1 MLRTLLINTLL
12 LSSVI
17 SLCPK
22 HDIETVLGGMENSA
36 LNVLSMTFDVEPTT
50 LDMVVGAT
58 LRTRL
63 SMDPFDVPLDRM
75 FLYFL

>member
-1 MLRTLLINTLL
+1 MLKTLLINTLL

-36 LNVLSMTFDVEPTT
+36 LNVVSMTFDVEPTT
-50 LDMVVGAT
+50 MDMVVGAS

-63 SMDPFDVPLDRM
+63 NMGDLDRM